1 MKKPN
6 RMEVIMDIN
15 VPKISK
21 ESLKEHL
28 GDSDIEII
36 DVRLNWKESNLM
48 IPYAKRENPRDVLS
62 WMDKYSKEKPVVLYC
77 SSPNEQTS
85 ADAAGILIRNGFKN
99 VAVLSGGWVVW
110 EASRF
115 PTHNKLADTHPK
127 KLVTDVL
134 KK

>member
-1 MKKPN
+1 
-6 RMEVIMDIN
+6 MDTS

-21 ESLKEHL
+21 ESLKERL
-28 GDSDIEII
+28 DDSDIEII
-36 DVRLNWKESNLM
+36 DVRLNWEENNLM
-48 IPYAKRENPRDVLS
+48 IPHAKRENPRDVLS
-62 WMDKYSKEKPVVLYC
+62 WMDKYSREKLVVLYC

-99 VAVLSGGWVVW
+99 VAVLNGGWVVW

-115 PTHNKLADTHPK
+115 PIHNKLADTRPK
-127 KLVTDVL
+127 KLVPDVL